1 MELNDNEIKR
11 KGLMFVLSSPS
22 GAGKT
27 SLSRKL
33 LELDKELFLS
43 ISYTTRPPRPGEI
56 DGEDYFFVNNDD
68 FAFMQ
73 EQNEF
78 LEYAK
83 VFDYYYGTPKKTVQ
97 MILNKGRDVLF
108 DIDWQGTQQLMNNSK
123 DDLVK
128 VFVLPPSIKELERRL
143 KERKQDEDEIIQN
156 RMSRAS
162 DEVSHYAEYDYIL
175 VNDDFDKTVE
185 EIISI
190 LNAERLKNHRQIK
203 TQKIVKNLRGSL

>member
-1 MELNDNEIKR
+1 
-11 KGLMFVLSSPS
+11 MFVLSSPS

-83 VFDYYYGTPKKTVQ
+83 VFDYYYGTPKKQVQ
-97 MILNKGRDVLF
+97 IILNKGRDILF

-143 KERKQDEDEIIQN
+143 KERKTRRGWN
-156 RMSRAS
+156 YSKRMSRAS
-162 DEVSHYAEYDYIL
+162 DEMSHYAEYDYIL

>member
-1 MELNDNEIKR
+1 MEINDNKITR

-43 ISYTTRPPRPGEI
+43 VSYTTRPPRPGEI
-56 DGEDYFFVNNDD
+56 DGEDYFFVNSND
-68 FAFMQ
+68 FASMK
-73 EQNEF
+73 EKNEF

-83 VFDYYYGTPKKTVQ
+83 VFDYYYGTPKKPVKKT
-97 MILNKGRDVLF
+97 LDKGRDILF

-128 VFVLPPSIKELERRL
+128 VFVLPPSLDELERRL
-143 KERKQDEDEIIQN
+143 KERKQDQDEIIQK
-156 RMSRAS
+156 RMSKAS
-162 DEVSHYAEYDYIL
+162 DEMSHYAEYDYIL

-190 LNAERLKNHRQIK
+190 LNSERLKNHRQIK
-203 TQKIVKNLRGSL
+203 AQKIVKNLRGSL